1 MRIPTLRQV
10 ESALKRYA
18 LHALAGVLASLG
30 IFFRDR
36 LVGLLVQAPSDG
48 LATAVVWLAIAVL
61 VIALVGAFYIL
72 KSRTLEKA
80 VLKFDRNFYDHQE
93 YDDAFD
99 EAAKNP
105 HL

>member
-48 LATAVVWLAIAVL
+48 LATAVVWLTIAV
-61 VIALVGAFYIL
+61 VVMAPVGAFYIL

-80 VLKFDRNFYDHQE
+80 VLKFDPHFYDHQE
-93 YDDAFD
+93 FDDAFH
-99 EAAKNP
+99 EAANN
-105 HL
+105 H